1 MMGSEWLYAAIALL
15 VGLHVLT
22 MLYAYRSQGEPAAAI
37 TQQDSETP
45 PSPSDSENDESVHCP
60 HCGEMNERDYR
71 FCKRCVADLSGS
83 ASQQRP
89 VDRGQPY

>member
-22 MLYAYRSQGEPAAAI
+22 MLYAYRSQGEPAASA
-37 TQQDSETP
+37 TQQETEP
-45 PSPSDSENDESVHCP
+45 TPAPSDSESDERVRCQ
-60 HCGEMNERDYR
+60 HCGANNERDYR